1 MKTFIIFI
9 FMAMYTLS
17 GHSQKTTA
25 NLEEGTIVI
34 LTNINGE
41 HYKHIDFPRKN
52 FIIKRGALADFNSL
66 AGTKL
71 VIKEYK
77 ATKGTNQIALLS
89 RQDDKPFFRFFSSVE
104 ANIEQAIESGE
115 LKMYLE

>member
-9 FMAMYTLS
+9 FMAMFTLG
-17 GHSQKTTA
+17 GHSQTTS
-25 NLEEGTIVI
+25 LQEGTVVV
-34 LTNINGE
+34 LANPNGE

-66 AGTKL
+66 VGTKL

-77 ATKGTNQIALLS
+77 AISDHNQIASLI
-89 RQDDKPFFRFFSSVE
+89 RQDGKPFFRFFSSVD

-115 LKMYLE
+115 LKVYLE